1 MKRDELTRGLTQD
14 HAAVEVHGEEH
25 ADVAH
30 PERDPVKHG
39 PDGVFLD
46 ARTVVERDQE
56 WRQEPAAIAQ
66 GLRQCSVEESGVL
79 PAEAIDGTQGLAK
92 RRCRK
97 DRHQPKRDP
106 SRDIK
111 RRRRLTGKAPAR
123 EPLPSECSARGF
135 EAPPP
140 RDGNTPGGSG
150 DHTRAISD
158 GPLRGRRP

>member
-14 HAAVEVHGEEH
+14 DAAVEVHGEEH
-25 ADVAH
+25 ADVADSK
-30 PERDPVKHG
+30 RDPVKDG
-39 PDGVFLD
+39 PDCVFLD
-46 ARTVVERDQE
+46 ARTVVESGQDG
-56 WRQEPAAIAQ
+56 RQDPVATAQ
-66 GLRQCSVEESGVL
+66 GLRLCSVEERGVL
-79 PAEAIDGTQGLAK
+79 PAEAIDGAQGLAK

-106 SRDIK
+106 SRGIK

-158 GPLRGRRP
+158 GALRGRRP